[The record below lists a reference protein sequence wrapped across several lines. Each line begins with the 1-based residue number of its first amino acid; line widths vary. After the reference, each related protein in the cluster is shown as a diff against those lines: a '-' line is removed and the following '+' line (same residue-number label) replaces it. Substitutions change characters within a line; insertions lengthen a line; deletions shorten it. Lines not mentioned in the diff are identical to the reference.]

1 MALWSDKEL
10 LGYLKDFGQVVT
22 VGDAEEHREVLA
34 ILDVQS
40 VDVFEVEGVERV
52 LRCRASDMTGVVRGV
67 GVTVAEG
74 ESYSVLRVRSRNDGL
89 VDVHLVAHG
98 SSSYPSNGDAPE
110 PPPAPPRPGDD
121 NPDPDLPPGGGG

>member
-10 LGYLKDFGQVVT
+10 LGYLRDFGQEVT
-22 VGDAEEHREVLA
+22 VGDAEDHKVILA
-34 ILDVQS
+34 IFDVQS
-40 VDVFEVEGVERV
+40 VETLEVESVERV
-52 LRCRASDMTGVVRGV
+52 LRCRASDVAGVTRGV

-89 VDVHLVAHG
+89 ADVLLVAHG
-98 SSSYPSNGDAPE
+98 TSSYPTNGDGPE

-121 NPDPDLPPGGGG
+121 TPDPDLPPGGD